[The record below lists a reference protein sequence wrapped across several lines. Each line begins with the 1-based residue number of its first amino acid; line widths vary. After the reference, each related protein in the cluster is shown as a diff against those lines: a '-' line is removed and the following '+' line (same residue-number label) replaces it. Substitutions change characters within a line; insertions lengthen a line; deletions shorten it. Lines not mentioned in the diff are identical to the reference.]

1 MKCVV
6 NTGRLLAL
14 RYVAVII
21 GLVAMHL
28 VLATLPEGDMN
39 MFSVGATLLMLLGL
53 GNLVLLFSMFWRL
66 HECGSGPLWAGVV
79 GCCISLYVL
88 KQESGASPNMPVLMG
103 FLGLLVV
110 PALLKA
116 IIRSIKRWRA

>member
-53 GNLVLLFSMFWRL
+53 GNLVLLFGMFWRL

-79 GCCISLYVL
+79 GGRVSFFAEEAVAQTLPTM
-88 KQESGASPNMPVLMG
+88 Q
-103 FLGLLVV
+103 
-110 PALLKA
+110 
-116 IIRSIKRWRA
+116 WRCSAGG